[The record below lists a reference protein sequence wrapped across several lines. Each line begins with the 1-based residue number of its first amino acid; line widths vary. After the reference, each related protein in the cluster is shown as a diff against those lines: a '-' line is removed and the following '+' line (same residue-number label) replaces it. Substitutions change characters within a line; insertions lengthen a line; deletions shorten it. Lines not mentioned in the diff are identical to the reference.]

1 MELFALI
8 KMTPEQQLGPRTI
21 ESIVRT
27 YEGRERANEDMELL
41 QEQHT
46 GATYEVVAVTHI
58 ER

>member
-8 KMTPEQQLGPRTI
+8 KMSPEQQLGPRTI

-27 YEGRERANEDMELL
+27 YEGRGRADEDMELL
-41 QEQHT
+41 QDQNP
-46 GATYEVVAVTHI
+46 GATYQVVAVPHI